1 MTIYGSRGSVPGK
14 VLNAAC
20 VRVYCSSKLCN
31 LYQEVKFLYK
41 KKQIPNELLYG
52 TQINVPHN
60 SKGCGYV

>member
-1 MTIYGSRGSVPGK
+1 MVQWD
-14 VLNAAC
+14 L
-20 VRVYCSSKLCN
+20 VRVKRVTLIVAGFIVQPFYIN
-31 LYQEVKFLYK
+31 EEVNFLHK